1 MLSDRMYPSASGV
14 LYTCIKYIRFAAIN
28 TNINIKLP
36 TQTCL
41 VLSVIYL
48 ENAFIRTEFS
58 DFFTILAV

>member
-14 LYTCIKYIRFAAIN
+14 LYTCMKYIRFAAIN

-41 VLSVIYL
+41 VLSVI
-48 ENAFIRTEFS
+48 NAFIRTEFS